1 MGHFKSVASLKN
13 AWLALG
19 QNLIPLPRE
28 KNVFITAEGRAPI
41 HHPSKVTRKYREWD
55 VVTRSLEAPWYL
67 LVYDVTCAN
76 GRRVSQTSL
85 VDCDEVLVNM
95 LAAIP
100 AADLKGIGRLDRC
113 HGPGPGWALRSVDAM
128 WKPAP
133 DEARK
138 VGPSLFRFDAETLVR
153 DTLLRPIG
161 KRPGRTLL
169 YSLGSAVA
177 PRIEGEAD

>member
-1 MGHFKSVASLKN
+1 MGHLKSVASIKN
-13 AWLALG
+13 GWLALG

-28 KNVFITAEGRAPI
+28 KNVFITAEGCAPI
-41 HHPSKVTRKYREWD
+41 RHPSKGTRKYREWE

-85 VDCDEVLVNM
+85 VDCEEVLVDM

-100 AADLKGIGRLDRC
+100 AADLKGVGRLDRC
-113 HGPGPGWALRSVDAM
+113 HGAGPGWGLRWIDAM

-133 DEARK
+133 NEARN
-138 VGPSLFRFDAETLVR
+138 VGRLLFRFDAERLVR
-153 DTLLRPIG
+153 DAWLRPAKIVSG
-161 KRPGRTLL
+161 GQLL
-169 YSLGSAVA
+169 YSVSAVVTRRLGGA
-177 PRIEGEAD
+177 AG